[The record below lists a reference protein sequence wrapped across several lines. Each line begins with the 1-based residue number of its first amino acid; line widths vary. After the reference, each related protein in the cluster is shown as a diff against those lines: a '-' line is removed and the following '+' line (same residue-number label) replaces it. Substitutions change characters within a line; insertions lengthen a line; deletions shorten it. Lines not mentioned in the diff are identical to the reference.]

1 MNLAPELAD
10 LVPCYL
16 ANRRNDMETL
26 AAALGRG
33 DFELMSRLGHNMHG
47 SGTSFGLD
55 GLSAIGVAIERAANA
70 GDRVEIA
77 RQLRRMTAYLS
88 RHELSDR
95 ATARLQLAPYEGDAF
110 AAGAAADDRAVDV
123 LLVDDQEMNIAILGR
138 YLTRAGHDG
147 AQLRPE
153 LIERE

>member
-1 MNLAPELAD
+1 VNLAPELAD

-77 RQLRRMTAYLS
+77 RAVAA
-88 RHELSDR
+88 HDGVPVAAR
-95 ATARLQLAPYEGDAF
+95 AQRQSHGPAAACAVRGDAF

-123 LLVDDQEMNIAILGR
+123 LLST
-138 YLTRAGHDG
+138 TR
-147 AQLRPE
+147 R
-153 LIERE
+153 